1 MPTIPNLCGAS
12 PELDEALTKLEELEN
27 DLTAKIDAVASEAA
41 AVAEAAVTELKAAF
55 DGLAV
60 DLPEVPPLNLQAE
73 ITSLLALPKTTPGEV
88 LAYTSKLSNIET
100 NFGTELTSAGK
111 SLTTLVTDATTAISG
126 DGDLCTAVPNFEKA
140 ADGSAP
146 AVEKAAAVLQ
156 AAVPPLAEKLSEI
169 VENPN
174 VAAKVVELRE
184 KLERNIQ
191 PGADGGFEV
200 FGDLAADYND
210 SDSVNNEVAEKSK
223 EITIVKEGIATT
235 TKVVTAK
242 ESVVRTTLAEAE
254 STTTTTESVTT
265 TTSTKSE
272 DVTKTA
278 PSSKKTVADG
288 GSKTTYAKKATI
300 AKDGFTAQPKTVEEF
315 IKDKPDAFGN
325 GLLDFSDAEED
336 FITLSHKPIKVI
348 DVKAFYSGAGKRMPV
363 RIYSSESLNETSRSA
378 WAIDPAIGPNNIR
391 ILKNGRTYGKYILG
405 TNGKSKRFQ
414 DVVYIVEYQY
424 LDTYNPNVKKATTST
439 GEPIET
445 KSPALKAKEDKA
457 AAELAELNA
466 LCVSDA
472 NIERGVS
479 VQTHQSGMKMVTVLV
494 ATPAYYGNLMSLGT
508 TISSAYGN
516 VSKKAAKK
524 ALT

>member
-12 PELDEALTKLEELEN
+12 PELDDALTKLEELEN
-27 DLTAKIDAVASEAA
+27 GLTAKIDAVASEAA
-41 AVAEAAVTELKAAF
+41 AAAEAAVTELKAAF
-55 DGLAV
+55 DGLAL
-60 DLPEVPPLNLQAE
+60 DLPELPPLNLQAE

-88 LAYTSKLSNIET
+88 LAYTSKLANIET

-111 SLTTLVTDATTAISG
+111 SLTTLVSDATTAISG
-126 DGDLCTAVPNFEKA
+126 DGDLCAAVPNFEKA

-146 AVEKAAAVLQ
+146 AVEKSIAVLQ
-156 AAVPPLAEKLSEI
+156 AAVAPLNEELSKI
-169 VENPN
+169 IENPN
-174 VAAKVVELRE
+174 VAAKVVEIRE

-254 STTTTTESVTT
+254 STTT
-265 TTSTKSE
+265 STKSE
-272 DVTKTA
+272 DVAKTA
-278 PSSKKTVADG
+278 PSSKKTVAAG